1 MTNSTKHILKDVEF
15 IGSFDRIE
23 DCPTDKLPCYAF
35 VGRSNVGKSSLINLL
50 TDRKKLARISKQPGK
65 TQMIN
70 FFNIDSSWYLVDLPG
85 YGYAKESKKM
95 RAKWNKMVRS
105 FLLDAPNLMTSF
117 VLVDSNVPP
126 QEHDL
131 SFINWLG
138 EQDLSFSLIF
148 TKVDRHRKDHI
159 KKAKIE
165 AIQQAVLESWSTLPP
180 QFSVSSVSREGR
192 EELLAYIAQLNAL
205 VTEKQER

>member
-1 MTNSTKHILKDVEF
+1 MTNMSKRLFQEVEF
-15 IGSFDRIE
+15 IGSYDRVE
-23 DCPTDKLPCYAF
+23 DCPSQEMPCYAF

-70 FFNIDSSWYLVDLPG
+70 FFNIDNSWYLVDLPG

-105 FLLDAPNLMTSF
+105 FLLEAPNLMTSF

-131 SFINWLG
+131 SFMSWLG
-138 EQDLSFSLIF
+138 EHDISFGLIY
-148 TKVDRHRKDHI
+148 TKVDRHRKEHI
-159 KKAKIE
+159 RTNKIE
-165 AIQQAVLESWSTLPP
+165 AIQQAILKSWSDLPP
-180 QFSVSSVSREGR
+180 QFAVSAVSGEGR
-192 EELLAYIAQLNAL
+192 EQLLDYITQLNSL
-205 VTEKQER
+205 VKDHKD